1 MMPANIKL
9 ISAVFICSIL
19 AGCSAIQIPYE
30 PSTSVGGNEAAALLV
45 DLTLSQEH
53 SRGKPS
59 LVEIQESN
67 ILWEKD
73 KIFFATIKSVELLH
87 KADKYLVQINFDGNV
102 FRKNDWFIVYKS
114 GNIDEAKRYIDVL
127 VSLIKS
133 RNSQFKNV
141 IDGGTSKAAAPATT
155 N

>member
-1 MMPANIKL
+1 MMPANFKL
-9 ISAVFICSIL
+9 ISAVFIFLIL
-19 AGCSAIQIPYE
+19 TGCSAIQIPYE
-30 PSTSVGGNEAAALLV
+30 PSTSAGDKEAAALLV
-45 DLTLSQEH
+45 DLSLSQEP

-59 LVEIQESN
+59 QVEIQESS
-67 ILWEKD
+67 ILWGKD
-73 KIFFATIKSVELLH
+73 KIFFATIKSVELLN

-141 IDGGTSKAAAPATT
+141 VDGDTSKAPAPATT